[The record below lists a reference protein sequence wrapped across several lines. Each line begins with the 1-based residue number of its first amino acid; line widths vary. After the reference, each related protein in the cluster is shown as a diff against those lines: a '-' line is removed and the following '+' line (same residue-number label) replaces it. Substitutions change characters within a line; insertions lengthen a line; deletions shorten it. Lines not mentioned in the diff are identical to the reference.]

1 LIARHQTDPRIDRR
15 HGLPAVLACAAS
27 IALFAGCTPDGTA
40 AKPRPP
46 EVRLDDVS
54 FRAWRGAE
62 LAASGTAAS
71 ATYHRDTG
79 TVVAEE
85 ARVTIPRPGEPG
97 LEATA
102 PVLRGD
108 VKART
113 WNGEGGVL
121 LTRGDVEARTP
132 SARFSEG
139 DGQVRGDEP
148 VVVSGPGWRLSG
160 PAFTADPRSGD
171 VDIRGGVRLRADGVR
186 P

>member
-1 LIARHQTDPRIDRR
+1 M
-15 HGLPAVLACAAS
+15 
-27 IALFAGCTPDGTA
+27 
-40 AKPRPP
+40 
-46 EVRLDDVS
+46 S

-62 LAASGTAAS
+62 LAASGTASS
-71 ATYHRDTG
+71 ATYRRDTG
-79 TVVAEE
+79 AVLAEG
-85 ARVTIPRPGEPG
+85 ARVAIPRPGEPG
-97 LEATA
+97 LEASA

-108 VKART
+108 VRSRT
-113 WNGEGGVL
+113 WTGEGGVL

-132 SARFSEG
+132 SARFAEK

-171 VDIRGGVRLRADGVR
+171 VEIHGGVRLRAAGAR